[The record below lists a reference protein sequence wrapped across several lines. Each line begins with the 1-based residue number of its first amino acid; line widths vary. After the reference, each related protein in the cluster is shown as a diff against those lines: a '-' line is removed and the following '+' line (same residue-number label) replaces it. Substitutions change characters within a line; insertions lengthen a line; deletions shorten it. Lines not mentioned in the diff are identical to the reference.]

1 MHIQY
6 RKSVKFE
13 KVEKNG
19 EKIWKTDKMGDDSMI
34 IRDSDMIRF
43 EKMRKRRDFMKM
55 QKKIFEIRSSRK
67 FYLA

>member
-13 KVEKNG
+13 KVEKKG
-19 EKIWKTDKMGDDSMI
+19 EKIWKTKKMGDDSMI
-34 IRDSDMIRF
+34 IRDYDMIRF

-55 QKKIFEIRSSRK
+55 QKKVFEIRSSRK